1 MKHKSKFKSV
11 LKSIKCAKVIQN
23 LFPYFGNLAHFR
35 DTCKLFVVSIITFCV
50 VSIPSVD
57 ARYTADFLTLGVGAR
72 ALGMGGAGTVLSD
85 NAYAPYWNPAG
96 LGQLTRYEV
105 SFMHS
110 TLNEADAYDFVGYVH
125 PLKKRGAI
133 GVSWLRVG
141 VDDIPITSLPVV
153 TRPVGPANRPEVVG
167 SFNNTDNAFLFA
179 SGWRLPSRY
188 GIDFHL
194 GGTLKLL
201 YMSGY
206 QSTNAIGGGADIGFV
221 AMTNREKPHQLMLG
235 LQVSDVFTTKL
246 YWNTPPPS
254 ADRTSH
260 TETILPHFKIGIA
273 TVHTLPIFRSTLIL
287 ALDTYVQNRIRRDEV
302 TLKKHPSKNPLQPA
316 VETRQGSPVE
326 LHAGA
331 EWTLFDL
338 LSLRIGLSERSGS
351 LESVRQLTA
360 GVGLNLRFVTGAG
373 AGLDYAFANHP
384 ALGGSH
390 RISLRIRF

>member
-1 MKHKSKFKSV
+1 MKY
-11 LKSIKCAKVIQN
+11 LKKNIFYFLVCVI
-23 LFPYFGNLAHFR
+23 A
-35 DTCKLFVVSIITFCV
+35 FCGV
-50 VSIPSVD
+50 PLQPVE

-72 ALGMGGAGTVLSD
+72 ALAMGSAGTVLSD

-110 TLNEADAYDFVGYVH
+110 TLNGEDAYDFVSFVVPLANRNSQDKNH
-125 PLKKRGAI
+125 PPKKRGAI
-133 GVSWLRVG
+133 GISWLRVG

-153 TRPVGPANRPEVVG
+153 SRPVGPENRPEVVG

-179 SGWRLPSRY
+179 YGWKLPTFR
-188 GIDFHL
+188 GINLRL

-206 QSTNAIGGGADIGFV
+206 RSTNAIGGGADLGII
-221 AMTNREKPHQLMLG
+221 AMTNPEKSHQLMLG
-235 LQVSDVFTTKL
+235 LQASDAFTTKL

-254 ADRTSH
+254 ADLTSH
-260 TETILPHFKIGIA
+260 TETILPQLKAGIA
-273 TVHTLPIFRSTLIL
+273 TRHALPIFRSTLIF
-287 ALDTYVQNRIRRDEV
+287 ALDTYIQNRGGSV
-302 TLKKHPSKNPLQPA
+302 TKSEAP
-316 VETRQGSPVE
+316 QGSPVE

-338 LSLRIGLSERSGS
+338 LALRIGMAERSGS

>member
-11 LKSIKCAKVIQN
+11 QKSIKCAKVIQN
-23 LFPYFGNLAHFR
+23 PFRHFGTLAHFR
-35 DTCKLFVVSIITFCV
+35 DTRKLFVVSIIAFCV
-50 VSIPSVD
+50 LTIQPVD

-72 ALGMGGAGTVLSD
+72 ALGMGGAGTALSD

-133 GVSWLRVG
+133 GISWLRVG

-153 TRPVGPANRPEVVG
+153 SRPVGPANRPEVVG

-188 GIDFHL
+188 GIDLHL

-206 QSTNAIGGGADIGFV
+206 RSTNAIGGGADIGFV
-221 AMTNREKPHQLMLG
+221 AMTNQEKPHQLMLG

-254 ADRTSH
+254 ADQTSH
-260 TETILPHFKIGIA
+260 TETILPHLKIGIA
-273 TVHTLPIFRSTLIL
+273 TVHKLPIFRSTLIV
-287 ALDTYVQNRIRRDEV
+287 ALDTYVQNRGGLE
-302 TLKKHPSKNPLQPA
+302 TEPEPA
-316 VETRQGSPVE
+316 IETPQGSPVE

>member
-1 MKHKSKFKSV
+1 MKHPKKDSFCFIV
-11 LKSIKCAKVIQN
+11 TLIA
-23 LFPYFGNLAHFR
+23 
-35 DTCKLFVVSIITFCV
+35 FCV
-50 VSIPSVD
+50 LIIQPVD
-57 ARYTADFLTLGVGAR
+57 ARYAADFLTLGVGAR
-72 ALGMGGAGTVLSD
+72 ALGMGGAGTALSD

-125 PLKKRGAI
+125 PLKKQGAI
-133 GVSWLRVG
+133 GLSWLRVG

-153 TRPVGPANRPEVVG
+153 SRPVGPANRPKVVG

-206 QSTNAIGGGADIGFV
+206 RSTNAIGGGADIGFIG
-221 AMTNREKPHQLMLG
+221 MTNPEKPHQLMLG
-235 LQVSDVFTTKL
+235 LQASDVFTTKL

-254 ADRTSH
+254 ADLTSY
-260 TETILPHFKIGIA
+260 TETILPHLKIGIA
-273 TVHTLPIFRSTLIL
+273 TVHTLPIFRSTLIF
-287 ALDTYVQNRIRRDEV
+287 ALDTYVQNRIGLEIEPDV
-302 TLKKHPSKNPLQPA
+302 KKS
-316 VETRQGSPVE
+316 EGSPVE

-338 LSLRIGLSERSGS
+338 LSLRVGLSERSGS

>member
-1 MKHKSKFKSV
+1 MKHPKKNNFYLIV
-11 LKSIKCAKVIQN
+11 TV
-23 LFPYFGNLAHFR
+23 
-35 DTCKLFVVSIITFCV
+35 ITFCV
-50 VSIPSVD
+50 GTLQSVD

-72 ALGMGGAGTVLSD
+72 ALAMGGAGTALSD

-110 TLNEADAYDFVGYVH
+110 TLNGEDAYDFVSYIH

-141 VDDIPITSLPVV
+141 VDDIPITSLPVIS
-153 TRPVGPANRPEVVG
+153 RPVGPANRPEVVG
-167 SFNNTDNAFLFA
+167 SFSNTDNAFLFA
-179 SGWRLPSRY
+179 HGWRLPAFR
-188 GIDFHL
+188 GIHLRL

-206 QSTNAIGGGADIGFV
+206 RSTNAIGGGADVGII
-221 AMTNREKPHQLMLG
+221 AMTNPEKSHQLLIG
-235 LQVSDVFTTKL
+235 LQASDAFTTKL

-254 ADRTSH
+254 ADLTSH
-260 TETILPHFKIGIA
+260 TETILPHLKIGIA
-273 TVHTLPIFRSTLIL
+273 TIHSLPIFRSTLIL
-287 ALDTYVQNRIRRDEV
+287 ALDTYLQNRGQSDAEA
-302 TLKKHPSKNPLQPA
+302 P
-316 VETRQGSPVE
+316 QGSPVE

-338 LSLRIGLSERSGS
+338 LALRFGIAERSGS

-373 AGLDYAFANHP
+373 AGLDYAFGNHP

>member
-1 MKHKSKFKSV
+1 MKHRKKNNFYLIV
-11 LKSIKCAKVIQN
+11 TVIT
-23 LFPYFGNLAHFR
+23 L
-35 DTCKLFVVSIITFCV
+35 CV
-50 VSIPSVD
+50 GTLQSVD

-72 ALGMGGAGTVLSD
+72 ALAMGGAGTALSD

-110 TLNEADAYDFVGYVH
+110 TLNGEDAYDFVSYIH

-141 VDDIPITSLPVV
+141 VDDIPITSLPVIS
-153 TRPVGPANRPEVVG
+153 RPVGPANRPEVVG

-179 SGWRLPSRY
+179 HGWRLPAFR
-188 GIDFHL
+188 GIHLRL

-206 QSTNAIGGGADIGFV
+206 RSTNAIGGGADVGII
-221 AMTNREKPHQLMLG
+221 AMTNPEKSHQLLLG
-235 LQVSDVFTTKL
+235 LQASDAFTTKL

-254 ADRTSH
+254 ADLTSH
-260 TETILPHFKIGIA
+260 TETILPHLKIGIA
-273 TVHTLPIFRSTLIL
+273 TIHSLPLFRSTLIL
-287 ALDTYVQNRIRRDEV
+287 ALDTYIQNRGGSGTKSDIEA
-302 TLKKHPSKNPLQPA
+302 P
-316 VETRQGSPVE
+316 QGSPVE
-326 LHAGA
+326 LHAGV

-338 LSLRIGLSERSGS
+338 LALRVGMAERSGS
-351 LESVRQLTA
+351 LESIRQLTA

-373 AGLDYAFANHP
+373 AGLDYAFGNHP

>member
-1 MKHKSKFKSV
+1 MKHKSEFKSGQ
-11 LKSIKCAKVIQN
+11 KSVKCAKVIQN
-23 LFPYFGNLAHFR
+23 PFHHFGTLAHFR
-35 DTCKLFVVSIITFCV
+35 DTHKLFVVSIIVFCV
-50 VSIPSVD
+50 LTIQPVD

-72 ALGMGGAGTVLSD
+72 ALGMGGAGTALSD

-153 TRPVGPANRPEVVG
+153 SRPVGPANRPEVVG

-188 GIDFHL
+188 GIDLHL

-201 YMSGY
+201 YTSGY
-206 QSTNAIGGGADIGFV
+206 RSTNAIGGGTDIGFV

-254 ADRTSH
+254 ADQTSH
-260 TETILPHFKIGIA
+260 TETILPHLKIGIA
-273 TVHTLPIFRSTLIL
+273 TVHRLPIFRSTLII
-287 ALDTYVQNRIRRDEV
+287 ALDTYVQNRGG
-302 TLKKHPSKNPLQPA
+302 LKTEPEPA
-316 VETRQGSPVE
+316 VETPQGSPVE

-338 LSLRIGLSERSGS
+338 LSLRAGIAERSGS

>member
-1 MKHKSKFKSV
+1 MKHFK
-11 LKSIKCAKVIQN
+11 KNI
-23 LFPYFGNLAHFR
+23 FYFLV
-35 DTCKLFVVSIITFCV
+35 CVITFCGV
-50 VSIPSVD
+50 VPQSVD

-72 ALGMGGAGTVLSD
+72 ALAMGGAGTALSD

-110 TLNEADAYDFVGYVH
+110 TLNGEDAYDFVSYVH

-153 TRPVGPANRPEVVG
+153 SRPVGPANRPEVVG

-179 SGWRLPSRY
+179 HGWRLPTFR
-188 GIDFHL
+188 GINLHL

-206 QSTNAIGGGADIGFV
+206 RSTNAIGGGADVGVI
-221 AMTNREKPHQLMLG
+221 AMTNPEKSHQLMLG
-235 LQVSDVFTTKL
+235 LQASDAFTTKL

-254 ADRTSH
+254 SDQTAH
-260 TETILPHFKIGIA
+260 TETILPHLKIGIA
-273 TVHTLPIFRSTLIL
+273 TIHSLPIFRSTLIL
-287 ALDTYVQNRIRRDEV
+287 ALDTYVQNRGQSDAEA
-302 TLKKHPSKNPLQPA
+302 P
-316 VETRQGSPVE
+316 QGSPVE

-338 LSLRIGLSERSGS
+338 LALRVGMAERSGS

>member
-1 MKHKSKFKSV
+1 MKHPKKNNFYLIV
-11 LKSIKCAKVIQN
+11 
-23 LFPYFGNLAHFR
+23 
-35 DTCKLFVVSIITFCV
+35 TIITFCV
-50 VSIPSVD
+50 GTLQSVD

-72 ALGMGGAGTVLSD
+72 ALAMGGAGTALSD

-110 TLNEADAYDFVGYVH
+110 TLNGEDAYDFVSYIH

-153 TRPVGPANRPEVVG
+153 SRPVGPANRPEVVG

-179 SGWRLPSRY
+179 HGWRLPAFH
-188 GIDFHL
+188 GIHLRL

-206 QSTNAIGGGADIGFV
+206 RSTNAIGGGADVGII
-221 AMTNREKPHQLMLG
+221 ARTNPEKSHQLLLG
-235 LQVSDVFTTKL
+235 LQASDAFTTKL

-254 ADRTSH
+254 ADLTSH
-260 TETILPHFKIGIA
+260 TETILPQLKIGIA
-273 TVHTLPIFRSTLIL
+273 TIHALPIFRSTLIL
-287 ALDTYVQNRIRRDEV
+287 ALDTYIQNRGGSPFPV
-302 TLKKHPSKNPLQPA
+302 TGGDPGSKSD
-316 VETRQGSPVE
+316 VEAPQGSPIE

-338 LSLRIGLSERSGS
+338 LALRVGMSERSGS
-351 LESVRQLTA
+351 LESIRQLTA

>member
-1 MKHKSKFKSV
+1 MVSDSQKNMKHQKKNIFCF
-11 LKSIKCAKVIQN
+11 I
-23 LFPYFGNLAHFR
+23 
-35 DTCKLFVVSIITFCV
+35 VSIITFCAGLL
-50 VSIPSVD
+50 SGE
-57 ARYTADFLTLGVGAR
+57 AKYTADFLTLGVGAR
-72 ALGMGGAGTVLSD
+72 ALAMGGAGTALSAD
-85 NAYAPYWNPAG
+85 AYAPYWNSAA

-110 TLNEADAYDFVGYVH
+110 TLNGEDAYDFVSYIH

-153 TRPVGPANRPEVVG
+153 SRPVGPTNRPEVIG
-167 SFNNTDNAFLFA
+167 TFNNTDNAFLFA
-179 SGWRLPSRY
+179 SGWQLPSFH
-188 GIDFHL
+188 GMDFRL

-206 QSTNAIGGGADIGFV
+206 RSTNAIGGGADVGFI
-221 AMTNREKPHQLMLG
+221 AMTNPEKPHQLTLG
-235 LQVSDVFTTKL
+235 LQASDAFQTKL

-254 ADRTSH
+254 SDLTSH
-260 TETILPHFKIGIA
+260 TETIPPHLKIGIA
-273 TVHTLPIFRSTLIL
+273 TTHRLNIFRSALIL
-287 ALDTYVQNRIRRDEV
+287 ALDTYIKD
-302 TLKKHPSKNPLQPA
+302 
-316 VETRQGSPVE
+316 GIE
-326 LHAGA
+326 LHGGA

-338 LSLRIGLSERSGS
+338 LALRIGLAERRGS

-360 GVGLNLRFVTGAG
+360 GAGLNLRFVTGAG

>member
-1 MKHKSKFKSV
+1 MKTIK
-11 LKSIKCAKVIQN
+11 KSIFCFIVALI
-23 LFPYFGNLAHFR
+23 A
-35 DTCKLFVVSIITFCV
+35 FCV
-50 VSIPSVD
+50 LTIQPVD

-72 ALGMGGAGTVLSD
+72 ALGMGGAGTALSD

-153 TRPVGPANRPEVVG
+153 SRPVGPANRPEVVG
-167 SFNNTDNAFLFA
+167 SFNNTDNAFLLA

-206 QSTNAIGGGADIGFV
+206 RSTNAIGGGADIGFV

-246 YWNTPPPS
+246 YWNTPPLS
-254 ADRTSH
+254 ADQTSH
-260 TETILPHFKIGIA
+260 TETILPHLKIGIA
-273 TVHTLPIFRSTLIL
+273 TVHRLPIFRSTLIM
-287 ALDTYVQNRIRRDEV
+287 ALDTYVQNRAG
-302 TLKKHPSKNPLQPA
+302 L
-316 VETRQGSPVE
+316 ETEPEPTVKTPQGSPVE

>member
-1 MKHKSKFKSV
+1 M
-11 LKSIKCAKVIQN
+11 LKTIKKYN
-23 LFPYFGNLAHFR
+23 FYFIL
-35 DTCKLFVVSIITFCV
+35 LVITFCGV
-50 VSIPSVD
+50 PLQSIE

-72 ALGMGGAGTVLSD
+72 ALAMGGAGTALSD

-110 TLNEADAYDFVGYVH
+110 TLNGEDAYDFVSYIH

-133 GVSWLRVG
+133 GISWLRVG

-153 TRPVGPANRPEVVG
+153 SRPVGPTNRPEVVG

-179 SGWRLPSRY
+179 SGWRFPSRY
-188 GIDFHL
+188 GIDLQL

-206 QSTNAIGGGADIGFV
+206 RTTNAIGGGADIGLV
-221 AMTNREKPHQLMLG
+221 AMTNPEKSHQLLLG
-235 LQVSDVFTTKL
+235 LQASDVFTTKL

-254 ADRTSH
+254 ADLTSH
-260 TETILPHFKIGIA
+260 TETILPHLKIGVA
-273 TVHTLPIFRSTLIL
+273 TIHTLPIFRSTLTL
-287 ALDTYVQNRIRRDEV
+287 ALDTYIQNRGRSPAKSDDIEV
-302 TLKKHPSKNPLQPA
+302 P
-316 VETRQGSPVE
+316 QGSPVE

-338 LSLRIGLSERSGS
+338 LALRIGIAERSGS

-373 AGLDYAFANHP
+373 AGLDYAFTNHP
-384 ALGGSH
+384 ALNGSH